1 MKKDKIYAFLVVLL
15 ITLPT
20 MAQKKVSLD
29 ESVKSALAHNV
40 AIKNAELN
48 YEGAK
53 ATKDEAFTKYFPT
66 ITALGGGL
74 KANKGLF
81 EMGLSGMQLSMMK
94 EGLYAGV
101 TAVQPIFVGGRI
113 INGNK
118 LAEVGMA
125 VKSIQ
130 REQSANEVRLTVS
143 QLYWQRVSL
152 REKMKTVEAMDSLLQ
167 SVYQDVALAVK
178 AGLRINN
185 DLLQVRL
192 RRNEVAAQRLKLKN
206 AMAVTKDLFEQFT
219 GLGNCILADEIP
231 DEMPKPD
238 FLRVD
243 HQAALPTTVAYRL
256 LDKQVEAAKI
266 QKRIE
271 LGKYLPSLSVGAS
284 FMDESLVTDNR
295 TLGLVFATVSVPIS
309 DWWGGSKALK
319 RKRIAMQ
326 IAQNNRQDLGEKL
339 VIKMSNDWHSLT
351 DSYEQV
357 KLSNESIQLS
367 EDNYRMHRDYYKA
380 GTSTMSDL
388 LEAQSLLLKSKDQY
402 TEDCTN
408 YLVNKVIYLEAT
420 GR

>member
-1 MKKDKIYAFLVVLL
+1 
-15 ITLPT
+15 
-20 MAQKKVSLD
+20 
-29 ESVKSALAHNV
+29 
-40 AIKNAELN
+40 
-48 YEGAK
+48 
-53 ATKDEAFTKYFPT
+53 
-66 ITALGGGL
+66 
-74 KANKGLF
+74 
-81 EMGLSGMQLSMMK
+81 
-94 EGLYAGV
+94 
-101 TAVQPIFVGGRI
+101 
-113 INGNK
+113 
-118 LAEVGMA
+118 
-125 VKSIQ
+125 
-130 REQSANEVRLTVS
+130 
-143 QLYWQRVSL
+143 
-152 REKMKTVEAMDSLLQ
+152 
-167 SVYQDVALAVK
+167 
-178 AGLRINN
+178 
-185 DLLQVRL
+185 
-192 RRNEVAAQRLKLKN
+192 
-206 AMAVTKDLFEQFT
+206 MAVTKDLFEQFT
-219 GLGNCILADEIP
+219 GLHNCILADEIP

-266 QKRIE
+266 QKRVE

-319 RKRIAMQ
+319 RKRIAME

-339 VIKMSNDWHSLT
+339 VIKMSNDWHNLT

-357 KLSNESIQLS
+357 KLSNESVQLS

-388 LEAQSLLLKSKDQY
+388 LEAQALLLKSKDQY